1 MYDGATAQRRAL
13 NLKPPSPPNL
23 RDLYSAKFYIANSRA
38 RHKIFKIL
46 SKILK
51 LLRAA
56 NFKPAPCINFK
67 TSPYVKPKPLFKFS
81 RISKFN
87 HKNAIIGAKFLRLQN
102 EFELEISPQKPR
114 TDRGAGQDRSGF

>member
-1 MYDGATAQRRAL
+1 MYDGATAKRRAL
-13 NLKPPSPPNL
+13 NLKPPSPPDLRNL
-23 RDLYSAKFYIANSRA
+23 FSLQNLYSRPYA

-51 LLRAA
+51 FAA
-56 NFKPAPCINFK
+56 GRKFQVCAVYKFQ

-87 HKNAIIGAKFLRLQN
+87 HKNAIIGTKFLRLQN
-102 EFELEISPQKPR
+102 EFELEISPQKP
-114 TDRGAGQDRSGF
+114 